1 MIYKNYKI
9 EQIEF
14 GYYSAT
20 NLKDCD
26 EPMKFSKSIDKLKI
40 EIDEEL

>member
-1 MIYKNYKI
+1 MMHKNWKI

-20 NLKDCD
+20 NLEDCD
-26 EPMKFSKSIDKLKI
+26 EDLIFSKSIDKLKI
-40 EIDEEL
+40 EIDEKL

>member
-14 GYYSAT
+14 GYFAAT
-20 NLKDCD
+20 NLEDCD
-26 EPMKFSKSIDKLKI
+26 EDLIFSKSIDELKI
-40 EIDEEL
+40 EIDEKL